1 MNVTIFTEKES
12 NYMETPIYTNTLI
25 YEKRDFY
32 SKNIKKMSIY
42 KSIVVDLTN
51 GKIK

>member
-1 MNVTIFTEKES
+1 MNQITWKLL
-12 NYMETPIYTNTLI
+12 LI
-25 YEKRDFY
+25 YEIRDFY